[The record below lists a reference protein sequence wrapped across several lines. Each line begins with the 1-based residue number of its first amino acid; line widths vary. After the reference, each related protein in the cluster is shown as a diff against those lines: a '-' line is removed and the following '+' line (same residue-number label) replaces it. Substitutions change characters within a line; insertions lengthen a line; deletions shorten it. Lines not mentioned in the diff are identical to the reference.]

1 MESANAAN
9 FCMKILFVP
18 FTESFNL
25 MSISDTWDLGWW
37 MFQNLD
43 LPISNFNYNP
53 TFNEHHLYHHHYS
66 QNLMIIVQSS
76 LSFLSSNSTNGFGSY
91 LQRAAAVDGDVIFE
105 DAHQSFDIM
114 VVGCK
119 LSQLYFIKVQF
130 LLTCK
135 KSFQK

>member
-1 MESANAAN
+1 
-9 FCMKILFVP
+9 
-18 FTESFNL
+18 

-76 LSFLSSNSTNGFGSY
+76 LSVLSSKSTNGFGAY
-91 LQRAAAVDGDVIFE
+91 VQRADYDDDDDFDDDDVDVE
-105 DAHQSFDIM
+105 LH
-114 VVGCK
+114 K
-119 LSQLYFIKVQF
+119 LQTAR
-130 LLTCK
+130 LLRP
-135 KSFQK
+135 S